1 MVEHYLQCV
10 ECKSTYDPDIFILKC
25 KNCSG
30 VLRVI
35 YNQKSFKDKPLLPIQ
50 KGDILFLGVVDTSL
64 IELKSSVHQ
73 FNLSSVSAKLEML
86 SPTGSF
92 KDRGSSILISMAKVF
107 GVNEFVEDSSGNAGA
122 SLSAYAAAAKIK
134 ANIFVPKSASKGKIS
149 QIKIFGANLHM
160 IEGLRQLSTDA
171 AERYVKEMKIP
182 YLSHNL
188 SPYFSE
194 GMKKISYELIN
205 QLNFIPDHVVL
216 PVGNGSLLIGMF
228 RGFQEIN
235 SDSVKINIPKFH
247 AIQSNNVRPIFDKY
261 KHSVKS
267 ETTFTVAS
275 GISVSN
281 PPRIKEILEIIYETN
296 GTVNTVGDD
305 SIIFWQK
312 KLSEEEGIFCEPTS
326 SAALSGLEILVG
338 NGTIKSGESV
348 VVPITGN
355 GLKEPL

>member
-50 KGDILFLGVVDTSL
+50 KGDILFLGEGDTSL

-149 QIKIFGANLHM
+149 QIKISIQKTG
-160 IEGLRQLSTDA
+160 
-171 AERYVKEMKIP
+171 
-182 YLSHNL
+182 
-188 SPYFSE
+188 
-194 GMKKISYELIN
+194 
-205 QLNFIPDHVVL
+205 
-216 PVGNGSLLIGMF
+216 F
-228 RGFQEIN
+228 R
-235 SDSVKINIPKFH
+235 
-247 AIQSNNVRPIFDKY
+247 
-261 KHSVKS
+261 
-267 ETTFTVAS
+267 
-275 GISVSN
+275 
-281 PPRIKEILEIIYETN
+281 
-296 GTVNTVGDD
+296 
-305 SIIFWQK
+305 
-312 KLSEEEGIFCEPTS
+312 
-326 SAALSGLEILVG
+326 
-338 NGTIKSGESV
+338 
-348 VVPITGN
+348 
-355 GLKEPL
+355 